1 MKYFSFITLL
11 LANFHAQGQ
20 RNAIPL
26 ADTIPLGIVTYTQS
40 TGNPYLAH
48 MNGETTLL
56 FNKTRS
62 VYINNCAPKGYISYP
77 TESGTMVNESGDP
90 EGFPVYKMHSEKQIY
105 YKTHTVLSKKKVVV
119 RDTLGAIPW
128 EIYPEFKQFGPY
140 TCQKA
145 IGAFRGR
152 TYEAWFAPDI
162 PIPSGPYKLGGLP
175 GLILEAQSIDGFV
188 KFLFVKL
195 EFSPSISNF
204 IVPPHGKYLG
214 LNYDE
219 LQIAEDEQSLKQE
232 KEAKARGN
240 EITISRD
247 PGAIEIGN

>member
-1 MKYFSFITLL
+1 
-11 LANFHAQGQ
+11 
-20 RNAIPL
+20 
-26 ADTIPLGIVTYTQS
+26 
-40 TGNPYLAH
+40 
-48 MNGETTLL
+48 MNGEATLL
-56 FNKTRS
+56 FNKSRS
-62 VYINNCAPKGYISYP
+62 VYINNCAPKGYISYL
-77 TESGTMVNESGDP
+77 TDSGTMVNESGDP
-90 EGFPVYKMHSEKQIY
+90 EGFPIYKMHPEKQIY
-105 YKTHTVLSKKKVVV
+105 YKTHTVLSKKKAVV

-128 EIYPEFKQFGPY
+128 EIFPEFKQFGPY
-140 TCQKA
+140 SCQKA

-152 TYEAWFAPDI
+152 TYEVWFAPDI

-195 EFSPSISNF
+195 EFSQATGSF

-214 LNYDE
+214 LNYYE
-219 LQIAEDEQSLKQE
+219 LQIAEDEQSLQYE

-240 EITISRD
+240 EMTISRD